1 MNPIHRKHAV
11 YANQVL
17 PPPQSIFKAQGDE
30 DPWDAL
36 TPHPEQGHLHNPLPL
51 GMPVSRSSFNSLPPG
66 ALPPHYSN
74 PMPPPGRYPSPV
86 MTNTSMISSR
96 PGQQKDHPPQSGTLK
111 KEPSPPSSPIASGIL
126 WSLDPPRAD
135 INSSNSRSNPEEH
148 YVSVERYT
156 QSDHGHRDFN
166 RDHVEKKEKRKFW
179 NRDKD
184 KEKEKEKEQETE
196 REKARERD
204 DSGDRGRDSRRDEDS
219 QPELTQMI
227 GKMKR
232 HALSLRS
239 VN

>member
-1 MNPIHRKHAV
+1 MTPAPV
-11 YANQVL
+11 
-17 PPPQSIFKAQGDE
+17 
-30 DPWDAL
+30 AL
-36 TPHPEQGHLHNPLPL
+36 
-51 GMPVSRSSFNSLPPG
+51 
-66 ALPPHYSN
+66 
-74 PMPPPGRYPSPV
+74 
-86 MTNTSMISSR
+86 
-96 PGQQKDHPPQSGTLK
+96 
-111 KEPSPPSSPIASGIL
+111 GIL
-126 WSLDPPRAD
+126 RSLDPPRAD
-135 INSSNSRSNPEEH
+135 INNYNLRSNSDD
-148 YVSVERYT
+148 YVAVERYT

-227 GKMKR
+227 GEMKR